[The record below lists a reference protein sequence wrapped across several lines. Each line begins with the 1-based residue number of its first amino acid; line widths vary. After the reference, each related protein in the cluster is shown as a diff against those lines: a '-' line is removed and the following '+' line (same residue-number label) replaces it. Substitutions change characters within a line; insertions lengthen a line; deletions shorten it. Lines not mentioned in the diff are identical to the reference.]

1 MTAGRYQAV
10 DARTRGEAA
19 PFWHRPRHSS
29 VVFRPVS
36 VPAPATSFSAKFSGE
51 PNRVRALMLLDFVCG
66 LLSLIALMATI
77 PWNGTAFNI
86 DNELRWPMWHEHVVC
101 YNHTFDTSRLDRAS
115 VDIASTASVRRVFEN
130 ATAAGM
136 QFAYNATDALAQ
148 QYCHKDPASYA
159 LPRIRRTWND
169 TRYECSVLARKA
181 DGFDLWLALRIVFAI
196 SLVFQWGRA
205 GVFHWV
211 LQSEHA
217 WVFQCGRTGAAVI
230 EDIQLYNPYKPDFW
244 RWWEYALTSSIQTA
258 IIALSFF
265 IGSRSEVLC
274 LAGLQGALCLLGFA
288 IEKRIDKLYKWRI
301 KKGSENASKPE
312 NASKSNF
319 KIAKLLILFTAAW
332 SFFAIIWS
340 ILLTRFN
347 RQRDASTDCSM
358 GIPMPE
364 AVTFIVWGEFTLF
377 LSFGLAQTW
386 HVFMALYQTAYYED
400 EELMQRRISQ
410 WYWVAVCY
418 SVLSIVAKSILEIGL
433 LWLSQA
439 SADMI

>member
-1 MTAGRYQAV
+1 MTTGRYQAV

-19 PFWHRPRHSS
+19 PFWHRPRQSS

-36 VPAPATSFSAKFSGE
+36 VPAPAVPLADMQKEAIEQFSGAHKSWFTLA
-51 PNRVRALMLLDFVCG
+51 RLDFVCG
-66 LLSLIALMATI
+66 LLSLVALVLTI
-77 PWNGTAFNI
+77 PWNGSAFNI
-86 DNELRWPMWHEHVVC
+86 NNSLRWPMWHEHVLC
-101 YNHTFDTSRLDRAS
+101 YNRTFNASHLDRVS

-159 LPRIRRTWND
+159 LPRLGRTWND
-169 TRYECSVLARKA
+169 TRYECSVLTRKA
-181 DGFDLWLALRIVFAI
+181 DGFDLWLALRLVFAI
-196 SLVFQWGRA
+196 SLLFQWGRA
-205 GVFHWV
+205 W
-211 LQSEHA
+211 
-217 WVFQCGRTGAAVI
+217 AATYSR
-230 EDIQLYNPYKPDFW
+230 DDGTKLYNPHKADFW

-288 IEKRIDKLYKWRI
+288 IEKRIDKLYKYKI
-301 KKGSENASKPE
+301 KGGSDNESKPE

-319 KIAKLLILFTAAW
+319 KVAKLLILFTAAW

-340 ILLTRFN
+340 ILLDRFD
-347 RQRDASTDCSM
+347 RQRDASTDCRMGSSM
-358 GIPMPE
+358 PD
-364 AVTFIVWGEFTLF
+364 AVTFIVWGEFFLF

-386 HVFMALYQTAYYED
+386 HVFRALYQTAYYTG
-400 EELMQRRISQ
+400 EELMQRRIAL
-410 WYWVAVCY
+410 WYWVAVRY
-418 SVLSIVAKSILEIGL
+418 SVLSIVAKTILEIGL
-433 LWLSQA
+433 LWLSQV
-439 SADMI
+439 SADML